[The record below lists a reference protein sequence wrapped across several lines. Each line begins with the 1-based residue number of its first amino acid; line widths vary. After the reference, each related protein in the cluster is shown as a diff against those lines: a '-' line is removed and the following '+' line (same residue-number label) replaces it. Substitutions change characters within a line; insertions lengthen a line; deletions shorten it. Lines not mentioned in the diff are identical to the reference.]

1 MRRKILNSFPS
12 GSKHL
17 SIKTVVSPHPKC
29 KSFSRYTIYPNI
41 VRLLTLPCNR
51 YLFRR
56 AALRALQ
63 SQQTSLVLRTRSIT
77 TSARVTLQP
86 SRQWAVTPFQKR
98 FASEEAEQ
106 SAAAKVVDDI
116 ATQSPVHTEGETSPI
131 VTEPIS
137 TDGTAAQVEAGDV
150 AGKQSSQESLTSK
163 VESAAAEALGSFSQA
178 SGPSIESTNM
188 NQDFLQTSA
197 ASGISQLTQGAT
209 TPPSEPFSSTAA
221 VSPSSKP
228 PYISPPVT
236 PNNTLY
242 VGNLYFEASEDAL
255 QRQFTPFGPIRK
267 VRIVYDHRGLSK
279 G

>member
-1 MRRKILNSFPS
+1 M
-12 GSKHL
+12 
-17 SIKTVVSPHPKC
+17 
-29 KSFSRYTIYPNI
+29 
-41 VRLLTLPCNR
+41 RLLTLLCNR

-56 AALRALQ
+56 AAFRALQ
-63 SQQTSLVLRTRSIT
+63 SPQTSLVLRPRSIT

-116 ATQSPVHTEGETSPI
+116 ATQSPEHTEGETSPI

-137 TDGTAAQVEAGDV
+137 TDGTAAQVGAGDV
-150 AGKQSSQESLTSK
+150 AGKQSSQE
-163 VESAAAEALGSFSQA
+163 ESAAAEALGSFSHA
-178 SGPSIESTNM
+178 SIESTKM

-197 ASGISQLTQGAT
+197 ASGVSQATQGAT

-221 VSPSSKP
+221 VSPSSRP
-228 PYISPPVT
+228 QYFSAPVT

-242 VGNLYFEASEDAL
+242 VGNLYFEATEDAL
-255 QRQFTPFGPIRK
+255 QRQFTPFGPIKK
-267 VRIVYDHRGLSK
+267 VRIVSDHRGLSK